1 MNSFPEKP
9 DVETKG
15 EVSDRNGILTIKF
28 LELENYGNCKKKEM
42 RKAILFIVLTI
53 ICCISDRLRLR
64 QGELEIK
71 ERLNVLCQ
79 HNVCATLY
87 VVTGAGDKDFDVVK
101 RHNLDVNVFELF
113 RPAHKDCELIGG
125 VGVVVAVEGTENFGV
140 KFSSVFNSPHSLS
153 FCRGAGVNGISNIFS
168 WDGVVACRRH
178 SPAVARCEG
187 SNSNMGVKKSAN
199 DSASS
204 RAHSYFSAKTSTKP
218 HGLRPVI
225 LRNSPL
231 RLNICDAWAPRKII
245 CGAPF
250 EEACTSVSS
259 SPSDKSLLASPLS
272 PIGVDTSF

>member
-1 MNSFPEKP
+1 MAIAKKR
-9 DVETKG
+9 VRLI
-15 EVSDRNGILTIKF
+15 SDRL
-28 LELENYGNCKKKEM
+28 
-42 RKAILFIVLTI
+42 
-53 ICCISDRLRLR
+53 RLRLR

-71 ERLNVLCQ
+71 EGKKQHFLNFSYYKKQKRLNVLCQ

-140 KFSSVFNSPHSLS
+140 KFSSAVKSPHLLS
-153 FCRGAGVNGISNIFS
+153 FCRGAGVNGVSNIFS

-178 SPAVARCEG
+178 SAAVARCEG
-187 SNSNMGVKKSAN
+187 SNSSMGVKKSAN

-245 CGAPF
+245 CGGIGPRTPF

-272 PIGVDTSF
+272 PTAVETSF